1 MAGALLW
8 PGAGEHETIE
18 RRLCLRTRILSV
30 LAFAIVT
37 TLGLALAGHVWK
49 ASGDADRLRFV
60 GVADDAMARIS
71 ARLQMHL
78 SLLHAT
84 HAFLVV
90 EGQQVGREKFSRF
103 LDKVDL
109 TERFDGIQGVGFAST
124 VPTQDDAAARA
135 SLRTNYGEVGD
146 IWPATEQTLRTPIVL
161 LEPQDERNRAA
172 LGYDMFSDANR
183 REAMQRAAS
192 TGEAS
197 ATAPVSLVQEIDE
210 NPQVGFLIYLPF
222 FSDAAQAAGAV
233 GETQGFVYAPFR
245 LGDLFSAALMQ
256 SPRLPVLVEA
266 FDGEMAPGSRIF
278 TSRVDVDASR
288 NEKFA
293 VVRNLEVAG
302 RDWIFRLTPTADFQR
317 IGSVLPAV
325 VLALAGLLLA
335 VLLALLTL
343 AQARRSEAVAAL
355 HAESE
360 RNLAQKDLM
369 LSEMNHR
376 IKNSIARV
384 LAIARQT
391 ARGAKGVDDFLES
404 YAARLGAMAS
414 AQEILTRSQWKRAK
428 IGDLLA
434 GELRQVFGD
443 RLEACDISGPDIEV
457 SETKA
462 QALGLTF
469 HELATNALKY
479 GGLATLHGSLSV
491 RWALLGGEV
500 TIDWCEFGIAETPSL
515 APRSGFGT
523 RLININVTGEL
534 GGTITRRPGA
544 NRLGI
549 RIAFPWPDEALRK
562 AETIA

>member
-1 MAGALLW
+1 M
-8 PGAGEHETIE
+8 
-18 RRLCLRTRILSV
+18 RTRILSV
-30 LAFAIVT
+30 VAFAIVT
-37 TLGLALAGHVWK
+37 TLGLALAGHVWI
-49 ASGDADRLRFV
+49 ASDDADRLRFAS
-60 GVADDAMARIS
+60 VADDAMARIT

-84 HAFLVV
+84 NAFLVV
-90 EGQQVGREKFSRF
+90 EGPQVGQEKFSRF

-109 TERFDGIQGVGFAST
+109 TERFDGIQGVGFALT
-124 VPTQDDAAARA
+124 VPAQDDAAARA
-135 SLRTNYGEVGD
+135 SLRTNYGAAVD

-172 LGYDMFSDANR
+172 LGYDMFSDAVR
-183 REAMQRAAS
+183 REAMQRAAR

-197 ATAPVSLVQEIDE
+197 ASAPVSLVQEIDE

-222 FSDAAQAAGAV
+222 FSDPSQVAGAV
-233 GETQGFVYAPFR
+233 SETEGFVYAPFR

-266 FDGEMAPGSRIF
+266 FDGEIAPASRIF
-278 TSRVDVDASR
+278 TSSGDAAAGR
-288 NEKFA
+288 NDEFV
-293 VVRNLEVAG
+293 VVRTLEVAG
-302 RDWIFRLTPTADFQR
+302 RNWIFRMTPTAEFR
-317 IGSVLPAV
+317 KVGSILPAI

-335 VLLALLTL
+335 VLLALLTSV
-343 AQARRSEAVAAL
+343 QARRSEAVAAL
-355 HAESE
+355 NVESQ

-391 ARGAKGVDDFLES
+391 ARGAEGMDDFLES
-404 YAARLGAMAS
+404 YSARLGAMAA
-414 AQEILTRSQWKRAK
+414 AQEMLTRSQWKRAR

-434 GELRQVFGD
+434 AELRQVFGD
-443 RLEACDISGPDIEV
+443 RLEACDIAGPDIEV

-469 HELATNALKY
+469 HELATNALKH
-479 GGLATLHGSLSV
+479 GGLATMNGSLSV
-491 RWALLGGEV
+491 RWALVGGEV
-500 TIDWCEFGIAETPSL
+500 TIDWCEFGLAEPPSL

-523 RLININVTGEL
+523 RLIDINVTGEL
-534 GGTITRRPGA
+534 GGTITRRPDA
-544 NRLGI
+544 NRLSI
-549 RIAFPWPDEALRK
+549 RIAFPWPDAALRK
-562 AETIA
+562 AETTG